1 MNSPNNGN
9 QPKKILVAGIGNIF
23 FGDDAFGVE
32 VVGALSMRKLP
43 DGVVVRDFGIR
54 GFDLACALV
63 ENFDTVVL
71 VDAISRNEPPGTLFV
86 IEPEINVSVPPRA
99 EIEAHSLNPMKVLD
113 LAHTFGAQLKHVLL
127 VGCEPA
133 FLGSEDE
140 GALGLSE
147 PVAAAV
153 TEAVW
158 LIESLI
164 AKMLTE
170 SHGSK
175 AAQSTR

>member
-1 MNSPNNGN
+1 MNTPFNN
-9 QPKKILVAGIGNIF
+9 QEPQKILIAGIGNIF

-32 VVGALSMRKLP
+32 VVRALAGRNLP
-43 DGVVVRDFGIR
+43 EGVVVKDFGIR

-63 ENFDTVVL
+63 EDYDTYLL
-71 VDAISRNEPPGTLFV
+71 VDAISRGAPPGTLFV
-86 IEPEINVSVPPRA
+86 IEPELNKSAPPAA
-99 EIEAHSLNPMKVLD
+99 EFEAHSLNPMKVLE
-113 LAHTFGAQLKHVLL
+113 LAQTFGAALNNVLL
-127 VGCEPA
+127 IGCEPA

-140 GALGLSE
+140 GAMGLSE

-153 TEAVW
+153 TEAVR

-164 AKMLTE
+164 AKTLTE
-170 SHGSK
+170 PCGTK